1 MKIYTTSKFLEI
13 LTLIFNSPEVVRV
26 ILMVQVPDL
35 DGAVRST
42 GGQDPTTTIQLVQ
55 LKLTNNNSYQEVDK
69 FAFLISAM
77 RSLDR
82 TL

>member
-26 ILMVQVPDL
+26 ILMVKVPDL

-55 LKLTNNNSYQEVDK
+55 LK
-69 FAFLISAM
+69 
-77 RSLDR
+77 
-82 TL
+82 